1 LFSAGEI
8 QVHRA
13 EWGSDRRMT
22 GLALEKKEVNAPLRM
37 VDHTQA
43 SGVR

>member
-1 LFSAGEI
+1 
-8 QVHRA
+8 
-13 EWGSDRRMT
+13 MT